1 MRAERNDTVTVM
13 AQMMS
18 ALGRLT
24 SRSRMRRE
32 LAGQN
37 VKLSPTDMWLVD
49 RVSEF
54 GPARMSELATW
65 QSVDRST
72 MTTQVG
78 RLEKLGLVQRAPAP
92 DDRRAIVVSVTEAG
106 RTLHEESRAAAC
118 AAFDSMLADWTDKE
132 RQQLTESLSHLV
144 DSLEKH
150 LSTKSEGHSTER

>member
-1 MRAERNDTVTVM
+1 MRAERKDTVTVM

-92 DDRRAIVVSVTEAG
+92 EDRRAIVVSVTEAG

-118 AAFDSMLADWTDKE
+118 AAFDSMLADWTDQE
-132 RQQLTESLSHLV
+132 RQQLTESLSRLV

-150 LSTKSEGHSTER
+150 LSTKSEDHSTER